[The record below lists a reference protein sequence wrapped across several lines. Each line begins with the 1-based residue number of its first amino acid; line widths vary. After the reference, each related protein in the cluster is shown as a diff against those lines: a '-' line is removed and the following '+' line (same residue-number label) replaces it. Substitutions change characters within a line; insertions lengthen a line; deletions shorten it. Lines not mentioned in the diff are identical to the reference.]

1 MRIQDIP
8 WLDFTVPQ
16 KKLDVSVAATFDRG
30 GLSDCQNDTA
40 CSALSGDDSAGQRRA
55 LLDNG
60 ASKRPHGG

>member
-16 KKLDVSVAATFDRG
+16 KKLDVSVAATFDMG

-40 CSALSGDDSAGQRRA
+40 CCAFSCDDSAGQRRA

-60 ASKRPHGG
+60 AAKRPHGG